1 MRYLKNAFSKL
12 ITIFAKKK
20 WNMRKKTNPS
30 IRSLILILLITS
42 LLYSC
47 ASSEKI
53 IYFQD
58 DGTETGKEVLP
69 NFEPIIGVDDLLSIN
84 IVTTDMEASVPFN
97 VSAGGQEA
105 SGPTYLVDVNGE
117 IDFPVI
123 GALKVTGFTT
133 KALRKKIKSVLSEYL
148 IKPTVAIRL
157 LNFKVTIMGAVSG
170 PGSFNIPSE
179 RITIIEALALAGD
192 LQLLGKRK
200 NVLLIREKEGERIYV
215 NIDLTNRKLF
225 SSPYYYLAPN
235 DLLYVEPNKRII
247 NSTGTGFLEIL
258 QVASLLVTFI
268 LLLTR

>member
-1 MRYLKNAFSKL
+1 MC
-12 ITIFAKKK
+12 
-20 WNMRKKTNPS
+20 KKTNPS
-30 IRSLILILLITS
+30 IRSLILLLVIIG
-42 LLYSC
+42 LLSSC
-47 ASSEKI
+47 VSSEKI
-53 IYFQD
+53 IYFQE

-69 NFEPIIGVDDLLSIN
+69 NFEPIIGVDDLLAIN
-84 IVTTDMEASVPFN
+84 IATIDMEAAVPFN

-105 SGPTYLVDVNGE
+105 GAPSYLVDVNGE

-123 GALKVTGFTT
+123 GTLKVAGFTT
-133 KALRKKIKSVLSEYL
+133 KALRKKLKSVLSEYL

-157 LNFKVTIMGAVSG
+157 LNFKVTIMGAVSAS
-170 PGSFNIPSE
+170 GSFNIPSE
-179 RITIIEALALAGD
+179 RITILEALALAGD

-235 DLLYVEPNKRII
+235 DLLYVEPSQRSI
-247 NSTGTGFLEIL
+247 NASGTGVNDIL
-258 QVASLLVTFI
+258 QITTILISLI